1 MGQMVSIIIPVY
13 NVENYLEKCI
23 ESVIN
28 QDYSN
33 LQIILVDDGS
43 IDKSGKICD
52 KYANRD
58 SRIEVVHKKNGGLS
72 AARNT
77 GLELANGDFIAFVDS
92 DDYIS
97 KNMYAD
103 MIAAADKYGADVV
116 RCGIKGV
123 YLDDNPKN
131 LEVCRTYTELSLD
144 EMLQG
149 LIQRKKKL
157 VVWNA
162 IYRHSFIAGMR
173 FVPNVVYEDVFWTRE
188 VLMKKHLEVYTPT
201 EHYRYLQSRPG
212 NTNTA
217 SFVEEK
223 RLPVVAEFL
232 AWNKELEDI
241 ANHKTINMFKLYT
254 MNFMVELMYLAYAAD
269 KKNAMVVINEA
280 YKTLYATAQL
290 EGIDESL
297 MKEFKLF
304 KFSPQMYCMKREIR
318 AILRNI
324 MKKG

>member
-1 MGQMVSIIIPVY
+1 MISIIIPVY
-13 NVENYLEKCI
+13 NVENYLKKCI

-28 QDYSN
+28 QEHSN

-43 IDKSGKICD
+43 TDNSGKICD
-52 KYANRD
+52 EYANKD
-58 SRIEVVHKKNGGLS
+58 SRITVIHKKNGGLS
-72 AARNT
+72 DARNT
-77 GLELANGDFIAFVDS
+77 GLEVANGDFIAFVDS

-103 MIAAADKYGADVV
+103 MVAAAEKYGADVV
-116 RCGIKGV
+116 RCGIKSV
-123 YLDDNPKN
+123 YLDDNPQE
-131 LEVCRTYTELSLD
+131 LEDCREYVELSLD

-188 VLMKKHLEVYTPT
+188 ILMKKHLEVYTSA
-201 EHYRYLQSRPG
+201 EHYRYLQSRLG
-212 NTNTA
+212 NTNTT

-232 AWNKELEDI
+232 DWNKELEAI
-241 ANHKTINMFKLYT
+241 PNNKTKNMFKLYT
-254 MNFMVELMYLAYAAD
+254 MNFMIELMFLAYIAD

-280 YKTLYATAQL
+280 YNTLYASTHL
-290 EGIDESL
+290 EGIDQKLE
-297 MKEFKLF
+297 KEFKFF
-304 KFSPQMYCMKREIR
+304 KHSPQIYCLRRKLKTK
-318 AILRNI
+318 LRNI
-324 MKKG
+324 MKNG